1 MFPEAPTTEGA
12 GLPDFRVNNGFGPA
26 MPAGAPA
33 PLSTG
38 CAWRR
43 AENLKSPS
51 CAPPAP
57 GWDKPQALYGAGS
70 YTCGQSNPGSPWRSH
85 VHHVT
90 MESAQ
95 LIASGLGLI
104 VGFILS
110 LTGAGGAILSVPL
123 LVFGLH
129 LTVSQAAPIGLLAVS
144 VSAGVGALFALR
156 AGILRYRAAGFM
168 ALFGLMLSPVGLW
181 LAARVPNKPLT
192 MVFAFVLLYV
202 SARMM
207 HSAWREIRGLPEAPR
222 KAPPC
227 LLNASIGRLIWT
239 VPCARSLA
247 IAGATAGFFS
257 GLLGVGGGFIIV
269 PSLRRV
275 TDLPINAII
284 ATSMG
289 VLTLVSAGSV
299 AIASASG
306 DMLWRIAVPF
316 AFGSLCGLIVGRH
329 FARRIPGAWIQQ
341 SFAVLAL
348 GVSISMFVKSFG
360 M

>member
-1 MFPEAPTTEGA
+1 MGKYCARVRRKSEISRLRVIASSHILAVRTTQ
-12 GLPDFRVNNGFGPA
+12 DRF
-26 MPAGAPA
+26 
-33 PLSTG
+33 TG
-38 CAWRR
+38 RKRITAF
-43 AENLKSPS
+43 
-51 CAPPAP
+51 
-57 GWDKPQALYGAGS
+57 
-70 YTCGQSNPGSPWRSH
+70 
-85 VHHVT
+85 

-129 LTVSQAAPIGLLAVS
+129 LTVSQAAPIGLLAVC
-144 VSAGVGALFALR
+144 VSAGVGALLALR

-168 ALFGLMLSPVGLW
+168 ALFGLMLSPLGLW
-181 LAARVPNKPLT
+181 IAARVPNKPLT

-202 SARMM
+202 SVRMM
-207 HSAWREIRGLPEAPR
+207 MGAWREFKGLHKSSR

-239 VPCARSLA
+239 KPCARSLA

-284 ATSMG
+284 ATSLG
-289 VLTLVSAGSV
+289 VLTLVSCGSV
-299 AIASASG
+299 VVAAVAG
-306 DMLWRIAVPF
+306 EMLWHIAVPF
-316 AFGSLCGLIVGRH
+316 ATGSLGAMLVGRL
-329 FARRIPGAWIQQ
+329 FARRIPGARIQQ
-341 SFAVLAL
+341 VFAVFAL
-348 GVSISMFVKSFG
+348 GVSISMFFKSLS